1 MLNEPLAEKS
11 RWRRS
16 PNAALAPLGGSMS
29 PRLMRTGRVTE
40 GLRRWCWRL
49 PRLPKRHGSRLTE
62 SGNFYAVG
70 NFR

>member
-40 GLRRWCWRL
+40 GLRR
-49 PRLPKRHGSRLTE
+49 
-62 SGNFYAVG
+62 
-70 NFR
+70 